1 MRWLDGI
8 TNSTD
13 MSLNKLQEMVK
24 DREAWCAEVHGVTKT
39 WTRLRDLTTIMDSTT
54 DLAVDLF
61 SANSVTEGWEIPA
74 IILDDLL
81 LRLTGS
87 SLRLPLDIQG
97 FPSSSTGK
105 EFTWNAGELDLIPGL
120 GIFPGKENGY
130 PLQYSCLENS
140 MDRGDWQATVHGV
153 AKSQT
158 WLSNFH
164 LDS

>member
-1 MRWLDGI
+1 MRWFDGI

-13 MSLNKLQEMVK
+13 ISLNKLQEMVK
-24 DREAWCAEVHGVTKT
+24 DREAWCAAVHGVTKT
-39 WTRLRDLTTIMDSTT
+39 WTRLRDLTIMDSTT

-74 IILDDLL
+74 IILDYLL
-81 LRLTGS
+81 LRLIGS
-87 SLRLPLDIQG
+87 SLRLPLDSQG
-97 FPSSSTGK
+97 FPSSSAGK
-105 EFTWNAGELDLIPGL
+105 ESTWNAGELGLIPGL
-120 GIFPGKENGY
+120 GISPGEGNGY

-140 MDRGDWQATVHGV
+140 MDRGAWQATVHGV